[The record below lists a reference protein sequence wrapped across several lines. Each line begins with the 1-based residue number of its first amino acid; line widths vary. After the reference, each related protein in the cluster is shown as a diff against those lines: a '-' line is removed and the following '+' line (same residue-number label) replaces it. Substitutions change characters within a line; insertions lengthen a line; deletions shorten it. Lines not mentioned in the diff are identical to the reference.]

1 MQNGGSGL
9 PSPRG
14 SNAALNDGQPHGD
27 IERRWA
33 AVLLIAA
40 GLAIGQGAPAQER
53 QRWTV
58 ERVGRIGSQH
68 DPAQALTQIRGIV
81 IGPEGE
87 LYVAQPMDR
96 MIRVFSA
103 DGRLLRTI
111 GRSGAGPGEFDLVT
125 GFGVLG
131 DTLFVSD
138 ARYNRVTFFSM
149 AGEYLDSFELTSPA
163 LGDRE
168 GQLQFYGPS
177 PPNHFFADG
186 TALVIPGIPV
196 MLLERGSITRIPYL
210 RIDRSGGLLDTLA
223 WNSVPPRM
231 VEVSRDGLRFF
242 ARPPFDDAPLLSPM
256 ADGSGIVILERRV
269 AVEPSGGTFRV
280 HRIAPSGDT
289 AFSRGIAFRAAAIPD
304 AVLASKLDAIRAT
317 MERRGT
323 PPAAAEI
330 ERALRNA
337 GAIPATLPPATL
349 LVTAQDGTI
358 WIRLDER
365 DLTEQ
370 PWVVLSRD
378 GALLATVVLP
388 AGVVVSAANG
398 DELIGVE
405 TDELDVQYIV
415 QYRVRRQ

>member
-9 PSPRG
+9 PSARG
-14 SNAALNDGQPHGD
+14 FDAASHDRQRRGD
-27 IERRWA
+27 SERRWA
-33 AVLLIAA
+33 SVLLVAA
-40 GLAIGQGAPAQER
+40 GLAIGQAAPAQER
-53 QRWTV
+53 QRWRV
-58 ERVGRIGSQH
+58 ERVGRIGSQT

-81 IGPEGE
+81 IGPAGE

-111 GRSGAGPGEFDLVT
+111 GRSGAGPGEFDLMT

-138 ARYNRVTFFSM
+138 TRYNRVTFLTM

-177 PPNHFFADG
+177 PRKHFFAEG

-223 WNSVPPRM
+223 WNSVPPRAA
-231 VEVSRDGLRFF
+231 LRFGQPRFPRQCSRRNWTRF
-242 ARPPFDDAPLLSPM
+242 APPC
-256 ADGSGIVILERRV
+256 
-269 AVEPSGGTFRV
+269 
-280 HRIAPSGDT
+280 
-289 AFSRGIAFRAAAIPD
+289 
-304 AVLASKLDAIRAT
+304 
-317 MERRGT
+317 T
-323 PPAAAEI
+323 PPAAAEV

-370 PWVVLSRD
+370 PWVVMNRD
-378 GALLATVVLP
+378 GALLATVMLP

-415 QYRVRRQ
+415 RYRIRRQ